1 MKTRSLLAALCL
13 LFLALSLHG
22 QTNEITIGV
31 NLSTS
36 GPLASVGIPFKNATL
51 LGPSEIAGHKI
62 RYVFLDDASDP
73 TAAVRNVKRLIS
85 EENID
90 VLLGPTG
97 TPLSLAVINTVAEAK
112 VPMIS
117 LGSGSMIVAPMD
129 AKRRWVFKPFPNDDD
144 MAGALVGHMAKH
156 GVKTLSLIAVDD
168 AFGES
173 WIQATT
179 KIAARKNIKIL
190 DTERFQRTETSTTA
204 QCLRAMKGNPDAIL
218 IAAVGTPAV
227 TPHRNLVERGFKGK
241 IYQSGGAVNP
251 EFLRLGGK
259 DVEGSYTVQTPFIV
273 AEQLPDG
280 YPTKQPALDFLK
292 LYEAKYGARAAYAV
306 SPWDSLT
313 LLKVAIPAALKTG
326 AQPGTPQFHEALR
339 TALEN
344 CKGVVG
350 ALAVFNLSPTDHA
363 GVNQLGVTVIRI
375 ENGAWKLEEVAA
387 FKK

>member
-1 MKTRSLLAALCL
+1 MKSFLAAFCV

-22 QTNEITIGV
+22 QTDEITIGV
-31 NLSTS
+31 NLSTT
-36 GPLASVGIPFKNATL
+36 GPLAGIGIPFKNATL
-51 LGPSEIAGHKI
+51 MGPSVIAGKRI
-62 RYVFLDDASDP
+62 RYVFLDDGSDP

-85 EENID
+85 EEKID

-97 TPLSLAVINTVAEAK
+97 TPLSLAVIDTVAEAK

-117 LGSGSMIVAPMD
+117 LGSASMIVAPMD
-129 AKRRWVFKPFPNDDD
+129 EKRRWVFKPFPNDDD
-144 MAGALVGHMAKH
+144 MASAIIGHMAKNH
-156 GVKTLSLIAVDD
+156 VKTISIIAVDD

-173 WIQATT
+173 WVEAAK
-179 KIAARKNIKIL
+179 KITAAKGIKIL
-190 DTERFQRTETSTTA
+190 DFERFQRTDASTTA
-204 QCLRAMKGNPDAIL
+204 QALRAMRGDPDAIL
-218 IAAVGTPAV
+218 IAAVGTPAI
-227 TPHRNLVERGFKGK
+227 TPHHNLVERRYKGK

-251 EFLRLGGK
+251 DFLRLGGK

-280 YPTKQPALDFLK
+280 YPTKKPALEFLK

-326 AQPGTPQFHEALR
+326 AKPGTPQFREALR

-344 CKGVVG
+344 CKNVVG

-375 ENGAWKLEEVAA
+375 ENGTWKLEEASA